1 MLKKDK
7 GRGQVGIEFLIIAG
21 IILFI
26 FIVIVVF
33 SGERQIEIERTR
45 IMLDSVSECEKI
57 SNFITR
63 AYISEEGIQIKTSTN
78 YLINI
83 NNSNIDIK
91 NKQTGKTESSC
102 TFYGKSVSYQATGNI
117 TIKNEKGVVVFSNS
131 AI

>member
-7 GRGQVGIEFLIIAG
+7 RRCQVGMEFLIIAG

-33 SGERQIEIERTR
+33 SGERKMEIERTR
-45 IMLDSVSECEKI
+45 VMLDSVSECEKI
-57 SNFITR
+57 SNFITK

-78 YLINI
+78 YLLNI

-91 NKQTGKTESSC
+91 NKQTNKTESSC
-102 TFYGKSVSYQATGNI
+102 TFYGRSASYQATGNF
-117 TIKNEKGVVVFSNS
+117 TIKNEKGIVTFTNS
-131 AI
+131 TI